1 MPASATFFQ
10 LWSEPLFQGIV
21 FITHAFIISLV
32 GVYYAIY
39 RRRPEFKSSFASVLS
54 WLLIA
59 PIIFF
64 MLGLAWPFPL
74 ILITLIAIYGAKVFF
89 QMAGMFH
96 RSYFVLVCYFGI
108 IISSLAIY
116 FDYQR
121 LFELMP
127 PLFFLAVCLIPMI
140 RNSYKKMVQYVALT
154 LVNFLLLWAFMHL
167 GRILKM
173 EHGVYILIYIIILT
187 EIFENV
193 YLRVSRHFKKIKI
206 VSELTPK
213 RSLEGYCAGAIV
225 TLAIAYLLR
234 DLIPDP
240 TYWWMLGAACFVF
253 GSTGDTVLV
262 FIRRDLG
269 IRVYGSF
276 VIGRG
281 DFFTRIERLVFVAP
295 ACYYVI
301 QYLQGHFSL

>member
-1 MPASATFFQ
+1 MTSSFFQ

-21 FITHAFIISLV
+21 FLTHAFIITLASI
-32 GVYYAIY
+32 YYFIY
-39 RRRPEFKSSFASVLS
+39 RKKPEFRSSFASVIS
-54 WLLIA
+54 WLFIT
-59 PIIFF
+59 PFIFF
-64 MLGLAWPFPL
+64 MLGLQWPFPL

-96 RSYFVLVCYFGI
+96 RSYFVLVCYAGI
-108 IISSLAIY
+108 VACAVSIY
-116 FDYQR
+116 CEYDR

-140 RNSYKKMVQYVALT
+140 RNSYKRMVQYVALT
-154 LVNFLLLWAFMHL
+154 LVNFLLLWGFMHL

-187 EIFENV
+187 EIFENI

-206 VSELTPK
+206 VPELTPK
-213 RSLEGYCAGAIV
+213 RSLEGYIVGAII
-225 TLAIAYLLR
+225 TLGVAYILR
-234 DLIPDP
+234 DLIPNP
-240 TYWWMLGAACFVF
+240 KNWWMLGTACFVF

-301 QYLQGHFSL
+301 HYLQGSFSL

>member
-1 MPASATFFQ
+1 MTSSSFFQ

-21 FITHAFIISLV
+21 FITHVFVIALAII
-32 GVYYAIY
+32 YYAIY

-54 WLLIA
+54 WLFIT
-59 PIIFF
+59 PFIFF

-96 RSYFVLVCYFGI
+96 RSYFVLICYGALI
-108 IISSLAIY
+108 ACALAVY
-116 FDYQR
+116 YEYDR

-127 PLFFLAVCLIPMI
+127 PLFFLAVCLVPMI
-140 RNSYKKMVQYVALT
+140 RNSYKRMVQYVALA
-154 LVNFLLLWAFMHL
+154 LVNFLLLWGFMHL

-173 EHGVYILIYIIILT
+173 DHGVYILIYIIILT
-187 EIFENV
+187 EVFENV
-193 YLRVSRHFKKIKI
+193 YLRVSRHFKRVKI

-213 RSLEGYCAGAIV
+213 RTLEGYVAGAIV
-225 TLAIAYLLR
+225 TLGIAYLLR
-234 DLIPDP
+234 DLIPNP
-240 TYWWMLGAACFVF
+240 MNWWMLGTACFVF

-295 ACYYVI
+295 ACFYVI
-301 QYLQGHFSL
+301 QYLQGAISL

>member
-1 MPASATFFQ
+1 VSTSSFFQ

-21 FITHAFIISLV
+21 FITHIFIISLV
-32 GVYYAIY
+32 AIYYAVY
-39 RRRPEFKSSFASVLS
+39 RKRPEFKSSFVSVLS
-54 WLLIA
+54 WLFLA
-59 PIIFF
+59 PFIFL
-64 MLGLAWPFPL
+64 MLGMKWPFPL

-96 RSYFVLVCYFGI
+96 RSYFVLMCYLAI
-108 IISSLAIY
+108 VTCALAIY
-116 FDYQR
+116 FDYDR

-127 PLFFLAVCLIPMI
+127 PLFFLGLCLIPMI
-140 RNSYKKMVQYVALT
+140 RNSYKRMVQYVALT
-154 LVNFLLLWAFMHL
+154 LVNFLLLWGFMHL
-167 GRILKM
+167 GRILKLD
-173 EHGVYILIYIIILT
+173 HGVYILIYIIILT

-193 YLRVSRHFKKIKI
+193 YLRVSRHLKNIKI

-213 RSLEGYCAGAIV
+213 RSLEGYLIGAV
-225 TLAIAYLLR
+225 ATLGVAYILR
-234 DLIPDP
+234 DLLPNP
-240 TYWWMLGAACFVF
+240 ANWWMLGSACFVF

-295 ACYYVI
+295 ACFYVI
-301 QYLQGHFSL
+301 QYLQGVIHI